1 MSSIWKTVCR
11 CLNSHAS
18 SKILYSGDPLEVAN
32 AFNEYFVS
40 VGGTVATKAK
50 QLTINH
56 SYPSFL
62 PGSRQFTKAFS
73 CPTP

>member
-1 MSSIWKTVCR
+1 MLVPKYCTLR
-11 CLNSHAS
+11 
-18 SKILYSGDPLEVAN
+18 DPLEVAN